1 MQRCRENQIVSGLR
15 GGEELNAKGDGAG
28 GKCPLVDECSL
39 VGQDGTDECSL
50 LDDMLREC
58 TVP

>member
-1 MQRCRENQIVSGLR
+1 MLSK
-15 GGEELNAKGDGAG
+15 GGRAG
-28 GKCPLVDECSL
+28 GKCFLVDECSVGDECSL